1 MTKEEKAVVI
11 NNLAEQLNEYPHFYL
26 TDIETLNA
34 EQTAQLRRKCFE
46 NEIKLVVVK
55 NTLFGKALEKAEKA
69 DADLMK
75 VLEGSTSVMFATT
88 AKAPAVVIKEF
99 RKKSEKPVL
108 RQRSWRSASMS
119 ATTSWMPCATLRARK
134 NSSER
139 SFRSCSRLRR
149 MLSLHCKLMQA
160 KRLRAS

>member
-55 NTLFGKALEKAEKA
+55 NTLFGKALEKAETIPQQNRGPNPA
-69 DADLMK
+69 DFDY
-75 VLEGSTSVMFATT
+75 
-88 AKAPAVVIKEF
+88 EF
-99 RKKSEKPVL
+99 NLTYGAEWFRDDALL
-108 RQRSWRSASMS
+108 R
-119 ATTSWMPCATLRARK
+119 
-134 NSSER
+134 
-139 SFRSCSRLRR
+139 RLRR
-149 MLSLHCKLMQA
+149 LLDAETARHA
-160 KRLRAS
+160 GR

>member
-108 RQRSWRSASMS
+108 KAETNYEQKQEFN
-119 ATTSWMPCATLRARK
+119 K
-134 NSSER
+134 NYNYGRCKETG
-139 SFRSCSRLRR
+139 RR
-149 MLSLHCKLMQA
+149 IGKFDC
-160 KRLRAS
+160 

>member
-55 NTLFGKALEKAEKA
+55 NTLFGKALER
-69 DADLMK
+69 
-75 VLEGSTSVMFATT
+75 
-88 AKAPAVVIKEF
+88 P
-99 RKKSEKPVL
+99 R
-108 RQRSWRSASMS
+108 
-119 ATTSWMPCATLRARK
+119 
-134 NSSER
+134 
-139 SFRSCSRLRR
+139 RR
-149 MLSLHCKLMQA
+149 MLI
-160 KRLRAS
+160 

>member
-55 NTLFGKALEKAEKA
+55 N
-69 DADLMK
+69 
-75 VLEGSTSVMFATT
+75 
-88 AKAPAVVIKEF
+88 PF
-99 RKKSEKPVL
+99 R
-108 RQRSWRSASMS
+108 QG
-119 ATTSWMPCATLRARK
+119 ARK
-134 NSSER
+134 GREGG
-139 SFRSCSRLRR
+139 C
-149 MLSLHCKLMQA
+149 
-160 KRLRAS
+160 

>member
-1 MTKEEKAVVI
+1 V
-11 NNLAEQLNEYPHFYL
+11 NNTELVDLEVDLAGYLAEQLNEYPHFYL

-75 VLEGSTSVMFATT
+75 VFSL
-88 AKAPAVVIKEF
+88 VI
-99 RKKSEKPVL
+99 S
-108 RQRSWRSASMS
+108 
-119 ATTSWMPCATLRARK
+119 
-134 NSSER
+134 
-139 SFRSCSRLRR
+139 
-149 MLSLHCKLMQA
+149 
-160 KRLRAS
+160 

>member
-1 MTKEEKAVVI
+1 
-11 NNLAEQLNEYPHFYL
+11 
-26 TDIETLNA
+26 
-34 EQTAQLRRKCFE
+34 
-46 NEIKLVVVK
+46 
-55 NTLFGKALEKAEKA
+55 
-69 DADLMK
+69 MK

-108 RQRSWRSASMS
+108 KAAFVEECVYVGDNQLDA
-119 ATTSWMPCATLRARK
+119 CATLRARK

>member
-75 VLEGSTSVMFATT
+75 VLEGSTSVMFA
-88 AKAPAVVIKEF
+88 
-99 RKKSEKPVL
+99 
-108 RQRSWRSASMS
+108 MS

>member
-88 AKAPAVVIKEF
+88 AKAPCRCHQGVPQEERETRLEGSV
-99 RKKSEKPVL
+99 RGGVRLCRRQPVGCPV
-108 RQRSWRSASMS
+108 Q
-119 ATTSWMPCATLRARK
+119 
-134 NSSER
+134 
-139 SFRSCSRLRR
+139 
-149 MLSLHCKLMQA
+149 H
-160 KRLRAS
+160 

>member
-108 RQRSWRSASMS
+108 KAAFVESKEELIGEIVSLLQSPAKNVISALQ
-119 ATTSWMPCATLRARK
+119 ANAGQKIAGLVKTLE
-134 NSSER
+134 ER
-139 SFRSCSRLRR
+139 N
-149 MLSLHCKLMQA
+149 
-160 KRLRAS
+160 

>member
-75 VLEGSTSVMFATT
+75 VLEGS
-88 AKAPAVVIKEF
+88 
-99 RKKSEKPVL
+99 
-108 RQRSWRSASMS
+108 

-149 MLSLHCKLMQA
+149 MLSLHCRLMQA